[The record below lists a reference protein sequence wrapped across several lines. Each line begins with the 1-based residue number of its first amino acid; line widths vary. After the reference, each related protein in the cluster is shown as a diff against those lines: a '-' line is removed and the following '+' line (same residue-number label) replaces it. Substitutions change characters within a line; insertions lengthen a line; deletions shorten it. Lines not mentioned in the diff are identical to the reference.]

1 MRYLILA
8 LFLGLA
14 ACSSSSSDDATEA
27 SAAQVPGND
36 GSNGPA
42 PTPAPEN
49 LRIDLPEVT
58 GTCLNLEK
66 YFGRLRSLSQ
76 TVSARKI
83 TTDMSFRATGNNI
96 PRNFLLRLAAG
107 NFQIKDAT
115 LADMPEIVETKQE
128 DCSKVTMKTEGGDSV
143 FKILRAKPD
152 SLTLESE
159 WSGQLTVTWK
169 AVDKMQIEMISY
181 VGDFLCD
188 PNSRGRL
195 QTIAEITWGK
205 PEIFTDAVGADA
217 IDSSYLK
224 QVIEATG
231 YPASVYTETNQL
243 SVNRLKELHA
253 WPVRTDLLQCY

>member
-14 ACSSSSSDDATEA
+14 ACNPSSSDESPTA
-27 SAAQVPGND
+27 SAVDSPTDGGNN
-36 GSNGPA
+36 SPA
-42 PTPAPEN
+42 PAPAPEN

-58 GTCLNLEK
+58 GACLNLEK
-66 YFGRLRSLSQ
+66 YFGRLRSMPQ
-76 TVSARKI
+76 TVPARKI

-107 NFQIKDAT
+107 NFQVKDAT
-115 LADMPEIVETKQE
+115 LADMPEFVEIKQE
-128 DCSKVTMKTEGGDSV
+128 DCNKVTMKNEGGDSV

-152 SLTLESE
+152 SLTLENE
-159 WSGQLTVTWK
+159 WSGQTTVTWK
-169 AVDKMQIEMISY
+169 AVDKMQFEMISN

-188 PNSRGRL
+188 PNSRGKL
-195 QTIAEITWGK
+195 QTISEITWGK
-205 PEIFTDAVGADA
+205 PEIFTETLAEDA
-217 IDSSYLK
+217 IDLGYLK

-231 YPASVYTETNQL
+231 YPASIYSETNQL